1 MADDKRPFSLLIDEL
16 PRHIYIQDG
25 TIEIDIKTDTLTAL
39 QCLSMLDTDDVP
51 DSIKVSCVIE
61 TILAEGEEITPDL
74 YIDAFS
80 SILEYLKGYP
90 VEGTSRSREPI
101 FSYSQDHAYI
111 VAAFRQAYGMS
122 LEDIQK
128 THWWEFQALLTGL
141 PEDTRLSQI
150 MRIRSMEID
159 PKASPAEKHKNQKAK
174 SLVMIRK
181 KKKKGES
188 GFDII
193 SRGLIEGDKL

>member
-1 MADDKRPFSLLIDEL
+1 
-16 PRHIYIQDG
+16 
-25 TIEIDIKTDTLTAL
+25 
-39 QCLSMLDTDDVP
+39 MLDTDDVP

-61 TILAEGEEITPDL
+61 TILAEGEEIAPDL
-74 YIDAFS
+74 YIDAIS

-90 VEGTSRSREPI
+90 VEGASRSREPI

-159 PKASPAEKHKNQKAK
+159 PKASPAEKLRIQKAK
-174 SLVMIRK
+174 SLLRIKRK
-181 KKKKGES
+181 RRKGET
-188 GFDII
+188 GYDVI

>member
-1 MADDKRPFSLLIDEL
+1 MDNRPFSLLTDEL
-16 PRHIYIQDG
+16 PRSVFIQDG

-39 QCLSMLDTDDVP
+39 QCLSMLDNDDIP
-51 DSIKVSCVIE
+51 DSVRISCVIE

-150 MRIRSMEID
+150 MRIRSMDID
-159 PKASPAEKHKNQKAK
+159 PKASPAEKLRIQKAK
-174 SLVMIRK
+174 SLVRIRK
-181 KKKKGES
+181 RKRKGES

-193 SRGLIEGDKL
+193 SRGLIEGDRL

>member
-1 MADDKRPFSLLIDEL
+1 MDNRPFSLLTDEL
-16 PRHIYIQDG
+16 PRSISIQGG
-25 TIEIDIKTDTLTAL
+25 TIEIDIKSDTLTAL
-39 QCLSMLDTDDVP
+39 QCLSMLDNDDIP
-51 DSIKVSCVIE
+51 DAVRVSCVVE
-61 TILAEGEEITPDL
+61 TILAEGEEIPPKMIL
-74 YIDAFS
+74 DAFS
-80 SILEYLKGYP
+80 AILDYLKGFP
-90 VEGTSRSREPI
+90 VEGGTKSREPV

-159 PKASPAEKHKNQKAK
+159 PKASPAEKLRIQKAK
-174 SLVMIRK
+174 SLLRIKRK
-181 KKKKGES
+181 RRKGET
-188 GFDII
+188 GYDVI

>member
-1 MADDKRPFSLLIDEL
+1 M
-16 PRHIYIQDG
+16 
-25 TIEIDIKTDTLTAL
+25 
-39 QCLSMLDTDDVP
+39 
-51 DSIKVSCVIE
+51 
-61 TILAEGEEITPDL
+61 
-74 YIDAFS
+74 
-80 SILEYLKGYP
+80 
-90 VEGTSRSREPI
+90 EGTSRSREPI

-122 LEDIQK
+122 LEDIQH

-159 PKASPAEKHKNQKAK
+159 PKASPAEKLRIQKAK
-174 SLVMIRK
+174 SLLRIKRK
-181 KKKKGES
+181 RRKGET
-188 GFDII
+188 GYDVI

>member
-1 MADDKRPFSLLIDEL
+1 MDRPFSLLTDEL
-16 PRHIYIQDG
+16 PRSIFIQEG

-39 QCLSMLDTDDVP
+39 QCLSMLDNDDIP
-51 DSIKVSCVIE
+51 DAVRISCVIE
-61 TILAEGEEITPDL
+61 TILAEGEEIPPDL
-74 YIDAFS
+74 YLDAFS
-80 SILEYLKGYP
+80 AILDYLKGFP
-90 VEGTSRSREPI
+90 VEGGTKSREPV
-101 FSYSQDHAYI
+101 FSYSQDHAYV
-111 VAAFRQAYGMS
+111 VAGFRQAYGMS

-159 PKASPAEKHKNQKAK
+159 PKASPAEKLRIQKAK
-174 SLVMIRK
+174 SLLRIKRK
-181 KKKKGES
+181 RRKGET
-188 GFDII
+188 GYDVI